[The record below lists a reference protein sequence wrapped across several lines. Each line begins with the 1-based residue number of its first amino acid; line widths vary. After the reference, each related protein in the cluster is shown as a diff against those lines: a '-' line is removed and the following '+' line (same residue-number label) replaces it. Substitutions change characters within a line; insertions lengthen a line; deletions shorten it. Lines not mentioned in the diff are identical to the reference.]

1 MNITFIGNCQTVAL
15 CFFFQQLLPKD
26 NNICWVLY
34 GEEFKMHMGIWSVKC
49 NNKIIDY
56 DTSIQTIKDSDVII
70 YQNIDVNK
78 SVFSNTNTL
87 LELTKNTC
95 KLIKIPSI
103 YLIYRDFDNSIKE
116 LIKRE
121 NENDVDIKVSE
132 IFYKFKHTTL
142 MLNPRHPKTFLF
154 LEVVK
159 VLCTLLDYDFFTE
172 EQYNDFL
179 KNENYMR
186 LS

>member
-1 MNITFIGNCQTVAL
+1 MSNSSIM
-15 CFFFQQLLPKD
+15 FFFQQLLPTD

-34 GEEFKMHMGIWSVKC
+34 GDEFINHIGKWAEKC

-56 DTSIQTIKDSDVII
+56 DTSIQTIKDSDIII
-70 YQNIDVNK
+70 YQNIDVTK
-78 SVFSNTNTL
+78 SLFSNTNTL

-95 KLIKIPSI
+95 KLITIPSI

-132 IFYKFKHTTL
+132 IFDKFKHTIL
-142 MLNPRHPKTFLF
+142 MLNSRHPKTFLF

-172 EQYNDFL
+172 ERYNDFL
-179 KNENYMR
+179 KNENYMQ